1 MKSKYH
7 ENQGDFHVGKILKS
21 YIDKHKIAKS
31 ALARKIKRGD
41 STVIHYQ
48 KSASIQISIVNE
60 LCHALKHNFF
70 ADLAVQ
76 LPPTYTTNAPA
87 DSTQK
92 DRIAALEQENTI
104 LKAKNEA
111 LMEALKGT
119 TVKNNSL

>member
-41 STVIHYQ
+41 STIIHYQ

-70 ADLAVQ
+70 ADLAAHCH
-76 LPPTYTTNAPA
+76 PPTPRMHRQTAPKTT
-87 DSTQK
+87 
-92 DRIAALEQENTI
+92 ALPHWSRKT
-104 LKAKNEA
+104 LF
-111 LMEALKGT
+111 
-119 TVKNNSL
+119 